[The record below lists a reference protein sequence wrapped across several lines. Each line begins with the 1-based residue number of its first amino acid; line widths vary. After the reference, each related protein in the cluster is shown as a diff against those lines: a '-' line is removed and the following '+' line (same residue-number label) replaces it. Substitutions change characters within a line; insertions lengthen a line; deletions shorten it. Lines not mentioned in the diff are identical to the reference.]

1 MIADRLKKARLV
13 PVVVIE
19 DAKDAVPLAKAL
31 RDGGLPVAEVTFRT
45 AAAREAISII
55 VREFPDFLVGAGTV
69 TQLAELEAAK
79 AAGAVFAV
87 APGTNPKIIAR
98 AREIGLPFV
107 PGITTGT
114 EIEAALDT
122 GSTTLK
128 FFPASQAGGPA
139 MINTLSAV
147 YGHRGIQF
155 MPTGGINENN
165 FKEYLAA
172 KNVIAIGGSWMVA
185 PALIKAKEW
194 AKIAELTKAAVQSL
208 LA

>member
-1 MIADRLKKARLV
+1 MIAARLKAARLV

-19 DAKDAVPLAKAL
+19 DAKDAIPLARAL

-55 VREFPDFLVGAGTV
+55 AREFPDFLVGAGTV

-87 APGTNPKIIAR
+87 APGTNARIISR
-98 AREIGLPFV
+98 AREIALPFI
-107 PGITTGT
+107 PGIATGT
-114 EIEAALDT
+114 EIEAALDL
-122 GSTTLK
+122 GCTTLK

-139 MINTLSAV
+139 MLNTLSTV

-165 FKEYLAA
+165 FKEYLGA

-185 PALIKAKEW
+185 SALIKAKEW
-194 AKIAELTKAAVQSL
+194 GKIAELTKAAVNSL